1 MRNHVVAGVSVT
13 FYVANEK
20 KPDSPSMHV
29 IGTAGAGIAHAELV
43 ALCEAVCRRVQGKLP
58 ESQKRSLYD
67 FVKPLLLFLQTPK
80 VRWPGSS
87 SEWQIFLLNFLRF
100 YLLNREFSGA
110 STETRIDH
118 WMRRVTVELEFLKAE
133 QLLPPD
139 VAIPE
144 CKQKKEDVAASE
156 RPLLGDQKRR
166 GAAIEEPLRKTLPVT
181 YNSSDPEFLELIENA
196 YRAKVDV
203 LRRVCLEHWQAMKHD
218 HAAGDAMTSTI
229 PEKEVRS
236 ALRESVRRRKNK
248 LTCPSSRQ
256 GLEWSL
262 ALAKEMLRA
271 GTDVDC
277 ISTQTLRAS
286 PLFDRDLT
294 RQLRQHKV
302 RLAKLTAMPAD
313 VFEQI
318 DATYQFYR
326 FVGIFNGIDIAVA
339 VALLQMEH
347 PNFNPM
353 SIQNA
358 RLLNARGRYHLL
370 TSEGKDG
377 ILSVDKPRAGT
388 RKYAVL
394 TPLAQE
400 IIAYIAKR
408 TEPVRRLMRLSRGSA
423 WRFLFP
429 GFNRGGR
436 LGPNHVASTEYLTG
450 VRYCSLTR
458 LYPDLERNDL
468 RHGTLDYERI
478 RNTMGLLRWFE
489 TGSIREMSRAL
500 GNSYGVVLEHYIPP
514 VLLHAWNVR
523 QIRRFQQTLILLAL
537 HDESFLLDVSDFSTL
552 SDLVAFVGRVVL
564 EYPAGTSPIA
574 DRINSTLTELVPFSA
589 KPLKAGRG
597 SGVLHLRLRPSSLG
611 LLYVFSDWAA
621 RLPEP
626 ARAQQDSSTGYSAQQ
641 FIDLARMLR
650 HACENEQVSSGLGE
664 TLDIA
669 SLRRCH
675 DATVAARE
683 TYKAQF
689 EKFTVIKSWGAA

>member
-1 MRNHVVAGVSVT
+1 MRSHVVAGVSVT
-13 FYVANEK
+13 FYVVNEK
-20 KPDSPSMHV
+20 KPDSPSMHI
-29 IGTAGAGIAHAELV
+29 IGTAGAAIAEADLV
-43 ALCEAVCRRVQGKLP
+43 ALCEAVCRRVHGKLP
-58 ESQKRSLYD
+58 ISQKRSLYN
-67 FVKPLLLFLQTPK
+67 FVKPLLLFLRTPT

-87 SEWQIFLLNFLRF
+87 SEWQLFLLSFLRF
-100 YLLNREFSGA
+100 YLLDREYSGA
-110 STETRIDH
+110 STETRIDR
-118 WMRRVTVELEFLKAE
+118 WMRRVTVELEFLKTE
-133 QLLPPD
+133 QLVPPD

-144 CKQKKEDVAASE
+144 CKHKKESVAASE
-156 RPLLGDQKRR
+156 QPLLGDQKRR
-166 GAAIEEPLRKTLPVT
+166 VTRVEEPLRKTLPVT
-181 YNSSDPEFLELIENA
+181 YDSSDPEFLESVETA
-196 YRAKVDV
+196 YRAKVSV
-203 LRRVCLEHWQAMKHD
+203 LTRVCLDHWQAMKQD
-218 HAAGDAMTSTI
+218 HAAGDRMASMI

-236 ALRESVRRRKNK
+236 ALHGGVRRKHK
-248 LTCPSSRQ
+248 ITGASSQQ

-262 ALAKEMLRA
+262 ALVKEMLRV
-271 GTDVDC
+271 GTGVDC
-277 ISTQTLRAS
+277 ISKLTLRSS

-294 RQLRQHKV
+294 RQLRQHKA
-302 RLAKLTAMPAD
+302 RLAKLTAMPVDA
-313 VFEQI
+313 FEKI
-318 DATYQFYR
+318 DATYAFYR

-370 TSEGKDG
+370 TSDG
-377 ILSVDKPRAGT
+377 DDGLFSIDKPRAGT

-408 TEPVRRLMRLSRGSA
+408 TESVRRLMRLSRESA
-423 WRFLFP
+423 WRFLFL
-429 GFNRGGR
+429 GLNRGGR
-436 LGPNHVASTEYLTG
+436 LGPNHVSSIEYLTG
-450 VRYCSLTR
+450 VEYCSLTR

-468 RHGTLDYERI
+468 RHGTVDYERI

-523 QIRRFQQTLILLAL
+523 LIRRFQQTLILLAL
-537 HDESFLLDVSDFSTL
+537 HDESFMLEVSDFSTL
-552 SDLVAFVGRVVL
+552 SDLLAFIGRLVL

-574 DRINSTLTELVPFSA
+574 DRIHSTLTELVPTSA
-589 KPLKAGRG
+589 KPVRAGRG

-626 ARAQQDSSTGYSAQQ
+626 ARTRQDGSSGYSAQQ

-650 HACENEQVSSGLGE
+650 HACENEHVSGGLDV
-664 TLDIA
+664 TLDIP

-675 DATVAARE
+675 DAAVAARE

-689 EKFTVIKSWGAA
+689 ENFTVTKSWGTA